1 VIRRREGK
9 RLRLHPVGN
18 FICSIPILL
27 FMGIVNIL
35 RTGFPENGSA
45 GNISGSTT
53 ANDANDAG
61 GLLCYII

>member
-1 VIRRREGK
+1 
-9 RLRLHPVGN
+9 
-18 FICSIPILL
+18 
-27 FMGIVNIL
+27 MGIVNIL

-45 GNISGSTT
+45 GNISGSTP